1 MDSWTASTRA
11 VCTNKHEGIPLR
23 PACLYARMLRP
34 HVPWTHV
41 PWTRDLR
48 GINLDYAPG
57 PAKSDN
63 PVDKLPRERDKPSVD
78 ISARLGLLCSAGA
91 ERGSCQ
97 RARPQPH
104 MAGNLPRKA
113 GRNGTEAPAKF
124 SRRRGHEAI
133 NYTRQARRGEARLIT
148 KRASARRHRTGS
160 AQDARNLLGPHGRRA
175 RCGSY
180 FGG

>member
-1 MDSWTASTRA
+1 MKGYRCGRRD
-11 VCTNKHEGIPLR
+11 CT
-23 PACLYARMLRP
+23 PACYARMFLGRMFLGLGTCGGLT
-34 HVPWTHV
+34 WITHQ
-41 PWTRDLR
+41 
-48 GINLDYAPG
+48 A

-104 MAGNLPRKA
+104 MAGNLPRKG

-124 SRRRGHEAI
+124 SRRGGHEAI